1 LAICMEVSN
10 FMSEL
15 WNGRVVRKGRSLP
28 VFKFS
33 RALGVG
39 RDAKA
44 FLNMQGGL
52 TRGPVPNPKQHEEQ
66 AERLRKIVTGQR
78 EALQRKDRQIEEQ
91 AATLEDL
98 RGRQREA
105 LQRKDRQI
113 EEQAAMLEALRGKR
127 RREISLRTEL
137 KQRTLEIFQLKNE
150 LDAVNGLAET
160 ARDVLSADQV
170 SEEPCIGAL
179 PDFVIIG
186 AQKGGT
192 SFLYHLLTCHPLI
205 EPAARKELHFFDK
218 PERFDNG
225 ARWYRRCFP
234 KSGWKEGQ
242 RSITGEAT
250 PSYLFDPP
258 VAKRMAEVVPQA
270 RLIVLLRNPI
280 DRAFS
285 HYQMQVKRGT
295 EPLTFGEAIEQHY
308 SSYVSRGIYVDQ
320 LLRWFEFFS
329 KEQILILKSEDFF
342 GRPVETLKVVLNF
355 LDLPD
360 WQPEASELQQ
370 RRHTGAYRQKMDP
383 FTRQRL
389 EAYFEPHNK
398 RLYECLDVDFG
409 W

>member
-1 LAICMEVSN
+1 
-10 FMSEL
+10 
-15 WNGRVVRKGRSLP
+15 
-28 VFKFS
+28 VFRLN
-33 RALGVG
+33 RAFGVG

-52 TRGPVPNPKQHEEQ
+52 TRGAVPNPKHHEEQ
-66 AERLRKIVTGQR
+66 AERLRKIVTRQR
-78 EALQRKDRQIEEQ
+78 KALQRKDKKIEEQ
-91 AATLEDL
+91 AAALETLQE
-98 RGRQREA
+98 RRQREIR
-105 LQRKDRQI
+105 LRK
-113 EEQAAMLEALRGKR
+113 
-127 RREISLRTEL
+127 EL
-137 KQRTLEIFQLKNE
+137 KQQRLEIFHLKNE
-150 LDAVNGLAET
+150 LDAMKVLVEN
-160 ARDVLSADQV
+160 ARDVPSAEKV
-170 SEEPCIGAL
+170 LGEPDIGSL

-192 SFLYHLLTCHPLI
+192 SFLYYLLTRHPLV

-218 PERFDNG
+218 PERFANG
-225 ARWYRRCFP
+225 AGWYRRCFP
-234 KSGWKEGQ
+234 QSGWKDGR
-242 RSITGEAT
+242 RSITGEAS

-270 RLIVLLRNPI
+270 RLIALLRNPI
-280 DRAFS
+280 DRAYS

-295 EPLTFGEAIEQHY
+295 EPRPFEEAIEQQH

-329 KEQILILKSEDFF
+329 KEQMLILKSEDFF
-342 GRPVETLKVVLNF
+342 ERPVETLKVVLTF

-360 WQPEASELQQ
+360 WQPDASDLQQ

-383 FTRQRL
+383 STRQRL
-389 EAYFEPHNK
+389 EAYFEPYNQ